1 MANCRFRRTAVAFSQ
16 MPPSIDDIATQARQ
30 GSVAAIIQILNDKL
44 ASDGIRTRAVFDQ
57 GVLQLLCEAATVD
70 QLDQPIV
77 VERVRQILEHI
88 SPHNVSKVNVNS
100 RIVREQQLLW
110 LDEIKQDPEG
120 QLLWSELLLL
130 QRPNFF
136 KRLMTSRRSRSR
148 RSTVPGA
155 PSVRRSRQQRHSVWL
170 RSLVGGASLVLFL
183 ALIGWGARD
192 WFTQR
197 GDSNTATEPPPET
210 DQPAEPA
217 PQVDPF
223 VQAVRIA
230 EQAARDGQAAT
241 SATEWL
247 DLANRWQRASD
258 LMAQVQEDDDRYPTA
273 QARVESYQANSE
285 LALAQFSRI
294 REQQP
299 TNDDVPEAPDEAPE
313 S

>member
-1 MANCRFRRTAVAFSQ
+1 MT
-16 MPPSIDDIATQARQ
+16 PSIDDIATQARQ

-44 ASDGIRTRAVFDQ
+44 ANDGIRTRAVFDQ
-57 GVLQLLCEAATVD
+57 GVLQLLCEAATVE
-70 QLDQPIV
+70 QLEQPVV

-130 QRPNFF
+130 KRPKFF
-136 KRLMTSRRSRSR
+136 KRLMTGRRPRPR

-155 PSVRRSRQQRHSVWL
+155 PSVRRSRQQRSSVVL
-170 RSLVGGASLVLFL
+170 RGLVGGLSLLVFL
-183 ALIGWGARD
+183 ALVGWGARD
-192 WFTQR
+192 WLSQR
-197 GDSNTATEPPPET
+197 GANDTATEPSPET
-210 DQPAEPA
+210 EQPTEPTT
-217 PQVDPF
+217 QVDPF

-230 EQAARDGQAAT
+230 EQAARDGQDAT

-258 LMAQVQEDDDRYPTA
+258 LMAQVSEDDDRYPTA
-273 QARVESYQANSE
+273 QARVESYQTNSE

-294 REQQP
+294 REQTP
-299 TNDDVPEAPDEAPE
+299 ANADDPDAPDEDAPE